1 MNAEIITIGDEL
13 MRGEIVDSNKA
24 RIAERL
30 LLHDLDTRHQ
40 VSVLDDPGDMRDAF
54 LRAADRSDFV
64 LVSGG
69 LGPTRDDLTTEVI
82 AETFGRKLELH
93 EPSLEALEAF
103 FARVGR
109 EMVDANKKQSYFPED
124 ADVLENPI
132 GTAPGFSIREGRAT
146 FFAMPGVPRELD
158 KMMDEQVLPRIATRL
173 AAEEEGGAAR
183 RVVRAALLAT
193 FGLGESTLEE
203 ELRDLFQDREDGAV
217 ELGFRTSFPD
227 NFLRP
232 VARGATVAAADAKIA
247 EAVDAIRE
255 RLGPVV
261 YGYSEGDNTN
271 GQADSMES
279 VVGRLLTEREM
290 TVATAESCTG
300 GLIAERFTDVPGSSA
315 YFLGGVVSY
324 SNEAKAAMLDV
335 PADMLEE
342 HGAVSEPVVRAM
354 AEGARARFGSDFGVA
369 TSGISGP
376 DGGTEDKPVGLVWIA
391 IARDEGTHSDSFV
404 FQVDRSRHRR
414 LTAQVALDWIRRSLL
429 GAELVGPS
437 LLRRGGGGSAPGTT
451 AASRDP
457 KRSGA
462 NLGPSARGSRSGG
475 SS

>member
-1 MNAEIITIGDEL
+1 MKAEIITIGDEL

-30 LLHDLDTRHQ
+30 LLLDLDCRHQ
-40 VSVLDDPGDMRDAF
+40 VSVLDDPADMRDAF
-54 LRAADRSDFV
+54 LRAAERSDFV

-69 LGPTRDDLTTEVI
+69 LGPTRDDLTTEVL
-82 AETFGRKLELH
+82 AETFGRSLELDSA
-93 EPSLEALEAF
+93 SLETIKAF
-103 FARVGR
+103 FASVGR
-109 EMVDANKKQSYFPED
+109 EMADTNRKQAFFPSG
-124 ADVLENPI
+124 ADVLANPI
-132 GTAPGFSIREGRAT
+132 GTAPGFALREGQTT
-146 FFAMPGVPRELD
+146 FFSMPGVPRELD
-158 KMMDEQVLPRIATRL
+158 RMMDEQVLPRIEAVLTSQD
-173 AAEEEGGAAR
+173 GASER
-183 RVVRAALLAT
+183 RVVRAGLLAT

-203 ELRDLFQDREDGAV
+203 ELLDLMRDGSV

-232 VARGATVAAADAKIA
+232 VARAKTAEEADALVESA
-247 EAVDAIRE
+247 TRSIRE

-261 YGYSEGDNTN
+261 YGEGT
-271 GQADSMES
+271 DSMEA
-279 VVGRLLTEREM
+279 VVGRLLKEQGQ

-324 SNEAKAAMLDV
+324 SNEAKAALLGV
-335 PADMLEE
+335 SEQTIAQE
-342 HGAVSEPVVRAM
+342 GAVSEPVVRAM
-354 AEGARARFGSDFGVA
+354 AEGVRERFGSDFGVA

-376 DGGTEDKPVGLVWIA
+376 DGGTAEKPVGLVWIA
-391 IARDEGTHSDSFV
+391 LATREGTHADSFV

-437 LLRRGGGGSAPGTT
+437 LLRRAGGGSTPG
-451 AASRDP
+451 S
-457 KRSGA
+457 
-462 NLGPSARGSRSGG
+462 
-475 SS
+475 